1 MAKRKAKKPTMN
13 QVVEVVGSLI
23 KETQV
28 LHQKTDTLM
37 MSLNYYIEYNKD
49 VDGFTK
55 FVENESK
62 KEQERLKE
70 YGQDKSDK
78 TSNKTDSKSDSKKES
93 MGSVSKGRTA

>member
-62 KEQERLKE
+62 K
-70 YGQDKSDK
+70 
-78 TSNKTDSKSDSKKES
+78 
-93 MGSVSKGRTA
+93 

>member
-1 MAKRKAKKPTMN
+1 
-13 QVVEVVGSLI
+13 
-23 KETQV
+23 
-28 LHQKTDTLM
+28 

-93 MGSVSKGRTA
+93 MGSVSKGRTAWKSTNARCTTNVKNKGNRRT